1 MAFTKPDP
9 TILATARTFA
19 EAANTRWN
27 AGDKTIATDEGVAYL
42 ALLAELKNCGVA
54 SPFMAVLDLAIAPV
68 NFRA

>member
-1 MAFTKPDP
+1 MALTQPNP

-19 EAANTRWN
+19 DAANGRWS

-42 ALLAELKNCGVA
+42 ALLTELKTCGIR